1 MAKGATKMKLEMI
14 RENEDGSADFT
25 IEDLTPEQT
34 QAFVRLGIIK
44 ALEDGIKEAQSK
56 YNPDVE
62 DFEDEGS

>member
-1 MAKGATKMKLEMI
+1 MKLEMI

-62 DFEDEGS
+62 DF

>member
-1 MAKGATKMKLEMI
+1 MKLEMI
-14 RENEDGSADFT
+14 RENEDGSADFS

-44 ALEDGIKEAQSK
+44 ALEDALKLAEEE
-56 YNPDVE
+56 YTPPPE

>member
-1 MAKGATKMKLEMI
+1 MKLEMI
-14 RENEDGSADFT
+14 RENEDGSADFA

-56 YNPDVE
+56 YNPDIE

>member
-1 MAKGATKMKLEMI
+1 MDKGATQMKLEMI

>member
-1 MAKGATKMKLEMI
+1 MAKGATQMKLEMI